1 VLAPAYL
8 AAREFQY
15 PRPAVHQKQTT
26 AHDPGVL
33 RFTNGCPSS
42 YKKGNPADPE
52 NMATGYSRMAI
63 FLLVKRLAWM
73 DPQEIR
79 FILPHCMIQ
88 YFYMNQQLAWLLLA
102 RQPP

>member
-1 VLAPAYL
+1 
-8 AAREFQY
+8 
-15 PRPAVHQKQTT
+15 
-26 AHDPGVL
+26 
-33 RFTNGCPSS
+33 
-42 YKKGNPADPE
+42 
-52 NMATGYSRMAI
+52 MATGYSRMAI